1 MSFEWLPPTSDA
13 YRRCRNAGT
22 WDVLSVLR
30 PSVEALPGD
39 AASEPRRRLAGR
51 RGLSRPGTTRSR
63 RCRFLVPSSSC
74 PDGVSYPD
82 PRDAFAI
89 ATASPRTPR
98 RPPSG
103 FALGIETVLV
113 RSLRKLWDA
122 SFTAHGQNALPM
134 SCAEKY
140 LDLVA
145 NAPKQLFL
153 NHQLVHLARPVSI
166 RGALAGRLQN
176 ILRTIHGT
184 ATTR

>member
-13 YRRCRNAGT
+13 CRRCRSGGT
-22 WDVLSVLR
+22 WDVLSILR
-30 PSVEALPGD
+30 PCVDALPGD

-51 RGLSRPGTTRSR
+51 RGRSRPGTTRSR
-63 RCRFLVPSSSC
+63 RCRFLVPPSYC
-74 PDGVSYPD
+74 PEGVSYPD

-103 FALGIETVLV
+103 FAVGIATVLV
-113 RSLRKLWDA
+113 RSLWKLCDD
-122 SFTAHGQNALPM
+122 SFTAYGQNALPM
-134 SCAEKY
+134 SCGEQY

-145 NAPKQLFL
+145 NAPKQLFR

-166 RGALAGRLQN
+166 KGVLAGRLQN
-176 ILRTIHGT
+176 ILRTIHGA